1 MVTIKPTCKAGMLVY
16 VSNPSN
22 LEAEADRAECSKW
35 LVPGNPVLLRE
46 SLFPQ
51 QSTKQQ
57 QKAGHLQTATGRS
70 RLENVIPR
78 GLLSLVQK
86 KVGGRNRR
94 RTETQQT
101 DWLR

>member
-1 MVTIKPTCKAGMLVY
+1 MLTIKPTCKAGMLVH

-22 LEAEADRAECSKW
+22 LEAETDRAESSKW

-46 SLFPQ
+46 TLFPQ

-57 QKAGHLQTATGRS
+57 QKAEHLQTATGRS
-70 RLENVIPR
+70 CLENVIQR
-78 GLLSLVQK
+78 DLLFLIQK
-86 KVGGRNRR
+86 KVGRRNRK

-101 DWLR
+101 G